1 MGASFSVEQS
11 AVLSGGLVLAL
22 GLALSQASRRSK
34 DSIPVIGVGSGLFAT
49 QVASVRSVKSFQNW
63 IAEGYR
69 QYKARVFKV
78 RSFRDWL
85 IIISGPELI
94 DELRRAP
101 DDVLSFRE
109 AVADSM
115 QADYTLG
122 DWRDESLLHV
132 GLIKARL
139 TRSLPHL
146 FPSAMDEINA
156 AYEDEVTSKLN
167 GNEWATM
174 SISEALMRVVC
185 RTSNRIFVGLPLCR
199 NPEYVDLNVRYT
211 IDVAISASIIKQ
223 FPSFL
228 KPLAGRFLTPIPR
241 TYKRAEKV
249 MIDFLEERKRLTAA
263 HRKDWEDK
271 PDDFLQ
277 WILETAEPRETEPFA
292 LMTRLLRL
300 NFAAIHTTALSFTF
314 ALYHIAAEPE
324 KYQEPIRQ
332 EVHEVLSRHGWTK
345 AAMERLRRVD
355 SLLRETQR
363 FHGLGAVSMSRKA
376 MQDFTFS
383 DGTAVKKGQTVSVA
397 SRPTH
402 WDASIYPNP
411 DEFVG
416 FRFFDE
422 HENEDDMAL
431 PNRLVSTSF
440 DFLTFGT
447 GRHACPGRFWAANE
461 MKAMMAYMVSHYDM
475 KMEHEGVVP
484 QETWLGATIIPDRN
498 ARLVIRKREA
508 PSY

>member
-63 IAEGYR
+63 IADGYR
-69 QYKARVFKV
+69 QYKAGVFKV

-167 GNEWATM
+167 GNEWTTM

-185 RTSNRIFVGLPLCR
+185 RTSNRIFVGLQLCR

-223 FPSFL
+223 FPSLL

-249 MIDFLEERKRLTAA
+249 MIDFLEERKRLTTA
-263 HRKDWEDK
+263 HGKDWEDK

-277 WILETAEPRETEPFA
+277 WILETAEPRETETFA

-314 ALYHIAAEPE
+314 ALYHIAADPE
-324 KYQEPIRQ
+324 NGWIRTPLMPCVGQ
-332 EVHEVLSRHGWTK
+332 DVWLCTQLEAAGAQRHWTQGIVTHVHAEAGIVRPTFLPASLATPTAIAALTIIFQAAARNLSY
-345 AAMERLRRVD
+345 
-355 SLLRETQR
+355 
-363 FHGLGAVSMSRKA
+363 
-376 MQDFTFS
+376 
-383 DGTAVKKGQTVSVA
+383 SVA
-397 SRPTH
+397 YRDRTNRR
-402 WDASIYPNP
+402 AATT
-411 DEFVG
+411 VG
-416 FRFFDE
+416 PAMIRARR
-422 HENEDDMAL
+422 HLLPSEDGL
-431 PNRLVSTSF
+431 
-440 DFLTFGT
+440 
-447 GRHACPGRFWAANE
+447 
-461 MKAMMAYMVSHYDM
+461 
-475 KMEHEGVVP
+475 
-484 QETWLGATIIPDRN
+484 
-498 ARLVIRKREA
+498 
-508 PSY
+508 